1 MTWLWWGNSSKDSAA
16 EATDGAVLRESR
28 QRCYQARDSFYE
40 CCEKSGSPFTAEQ
53 QHPSACRSLRKQYE
67 ASCKPSWVKHF
78 DRLKDKEVR
87 VVRVLH
93 SNINERAT
101 TSKGNL
107 AGETLSK

>member
-1 MTWLWWGNSSKDSAA
+1 
-16 EATDGAVLRESR
+16 VLSLPSLPLPGFCCACTVPPRILTNPWR
-28 QRCYQARDSFYE
+28 LQARDSFYE